1 MTNKYDVAICGGGL
15 VGLTLGLALA
25 RYGVE
30 TAIIDSTPL
39 DDLLSKDF
47 DGRASSIAL
56 GSKNVLSAIGV
67 WSYLESDA
75 QPILQIRV
83 SDGNSPLF
91 LHYDRLDLGEEPLGW
106 MVENRILR
114 ISLLKALKNF
124 NKVSHFAPESVKSFN
139 VSDDI
144 AIMKLS
150 NGRII
155 ESSLAVAADGRNS
168 FLRSES
174 GIKNIELSYNQVGIV
189 CTVKHQFPHQ
199 GIAHE
204 KFLPSGPFAILP
216 LTSNR
221 SSLVWTENSVLA
233 PKILSLDKEDF
244 LRELLHRF
252 GDFLGEIE
260 LEGPR
265 WSYPLSLSYA
275 KEYVAQRTAL
285 IGDSAHSIHPIAG
298 QGFNLGIRDC
308 AALAEV
314 IVETRRL
321 GLDVG
326 SEDLLKQYQRFR
338 RFDSAMFTA
347 VTHGLNLLF
356 SNQNSSLQIIR
367 RFGLAGIN
375 QSPPIKKFFMRH
387 AMGLIGDLPR
397 LVRGEQI

>member
-47 DGRASSIAL
+47 DGRASSIAV

-91 LHYDRLDLGEEPLGW
+91 LHYDHLDLGEEPLGW

-124 NKVSHFAPESVKSFN
+124 NKVTHFAPESVKSFN

-144 AIMKLS
+144 ATMKLS

-221 SSLVWTENSVLA
+221 S
-233 PKILSLDKEDF
+233 
-244 LRELLHRF
+244 
-252 GDFLGEIE
+252 
-260 LEGPR
+260 
-265 WSYPLSLSYA
+265 
-275 KEYVAQRTAL
+275 
-285 IGDSAHSIHPIAG
+285 
-298 QGFNLGIRDC
+298 
-308 AALAEV
+308 
-314 IVETRRL
+314 
-321 GLDVG
+321 
-326 SEDLLKQYQRFR
+326 
-338 RFDSAMFTA
+338 
-347 VTHGLNLLF
+347 
-356 SNQNSSLQIIR
+356 
-367 RFGLAGIN
+367 
-375 QSPPIKKFFMRH
+375 
-387 AMGLIGDLPR
+387 
-397 LVRGEQI
+397 